1 MIKIKLFEKRDT
13 DQVAWLFHETVGEIN
28 IRDYSSDQVEAWAPS
43 DINFRNWAEVCSNR
57 FTYADDDGVIAGFR
71 ELEFNGHIDC
81 FYCHRNYQRCGV
93 GSQIY
98 QAIEAKAFDLG
109 MSYHNTE
116 ESQAK

>member
-1 MIKIKLFEKRDT
+1 MKQLVKSTFAII
-13 DQVAWLFHETVGEIN
+13 QA
-28 IRDYSSDQVEAWAPS
+28 IRLKHGHYR